1 MKSPTWLKPEIN
13 ANTIITLIMLLG
25 GGYSLYYTISGRL
38 DLQDEKNKRQMEI
51 DAAQTKKIEDG
62 QRARREDMQRLEV
75 QMRLVE
81 QKSDSKLESLQRDV
95 SELKASTREIN
106 ANLQWLVRQ
115 QGGTP
120 TFTIPPQPQR

>member
-1 MKSPTWLKPEIN
+1 MKSPTWFKPEIN
-13 ANTIITLIMLLG
+13 ANTIITMIMLLG
-25 GGYSLYYTISGRL
+25 GGYSLYYTTSGRL

-51 DAAQTKKIEDG
+51 DADQTKKIEDG
-62 QRARREDMQRLEV
+62 QRARRENMQRLEV

-81 QKSDSKLESLQRDV
+81 QKADSKLESLQLDV

>member
-1 MKSPTWLKPEIN
+1 MKSPTWFKPEIN
-13 ANTIITLIMLLG
+13 ANTIIILIMLLG

-38 DLQDEKNKRQMEI
+38 DLQDEKNRRQMEI
-51 DAAQTKKIEDG
+51 DADQTKKIEDG
-62 QRARREDMQRLEV
+62 QRARRENMQRLEV

-81 QKSDSKLESLQRDV
+81 QKADSKLESLQLDV

>member
-1 MKSPTWLKPEIN
+1 MKSPTWFKPEIN

-51 DAAQTKKIEDG
+51 DADQTKKIEDG

-81 QKSDSKLESLQRDV
+81 QKADSKLESLQRDV

>member
-1 MKSPTWLKPEIN
+1 MKSPTWFKPEIN
-13 ANTIITLIMLLG
+13 ANAIITLIMLLG

-38 DLQDEKNKRQMEI
+38 DLQDEKNRRQMEI
-51 DAAQTKKIEDG
+51 DADQTKKIEDG
-62 QRARREDMQRLEV
+62 QRARREDMQQLEV

-81 QKSDSKLESLQRDV
+81 QKADSKLESLQRDV

>member
-1 MKSPTWLKPEIN
+1 MKSPTWFKPEIN

-25 GGYSLYYTISGRL
+25 GGYSLYYTISERL
-38 DLQDEKNKRQMEI
+38 DIQDERNKRQSEI
-51 DAAQTKKIEDG
+51 DAEQTKNIEDG

-81 QKSDSKLESLQRDV
+81 QKADSKLESLQRDV